1 MLSSITMYYLLVT
14 NNDFFV
20 GSLIIVTRYV
30 IFSKSKV
37 SQRCSSYLLIIKN
50 GTNIYIY
57 EEITNKTNIYEE
69 IN

>member
-1 MLSSITMYYLLVT
+1 MYYLLVT
-14 NNDFFV
+14 NNVFFV

-50 GTNIYIY
+50 ETNIYIYKY

-69 IN
+69 TN